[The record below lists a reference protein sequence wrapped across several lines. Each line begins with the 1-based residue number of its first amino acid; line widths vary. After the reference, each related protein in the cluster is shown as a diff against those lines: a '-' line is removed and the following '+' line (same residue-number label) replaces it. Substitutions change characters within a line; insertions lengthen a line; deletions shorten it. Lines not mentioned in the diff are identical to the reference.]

1 MKERCID
8 WRANS
13 WILWAIILYE
23 NCC

>member
-13 WILWAIILYE
+13 WILWAISLYE